1 MMFCLYFVLLSN
13 KLCGIQSISV
23 FSVISVHLCFEVT
36 VFMVFFT
43 MLQRLTKNKNVTQ
56 YQFKIITQI
65 SKNKFL

>member
-36 VFMVFFT
+36 VFMVFLT
-43 MLQRLTKNKNVTQ
+43 MLQRLTKNKN
-56 YQFKIITQI
+56 TQI
-65 SKNKFL
+65 SKNKFI